1 MLIHKHELEKTPAG
15 LLFIDFAHA
24 YDYISQDWKVN
35 LALWRSEL
43 PLVNL
48 TG

>member
-1 MLIHKHELEKTPAG
+1 LLIFVEP
-15 LLFIDFAHA
+15 
-24 YDYISQDWKVN
+24 SQPFKKVN
-35 LALWRSEL
+35 LTLWRSEL